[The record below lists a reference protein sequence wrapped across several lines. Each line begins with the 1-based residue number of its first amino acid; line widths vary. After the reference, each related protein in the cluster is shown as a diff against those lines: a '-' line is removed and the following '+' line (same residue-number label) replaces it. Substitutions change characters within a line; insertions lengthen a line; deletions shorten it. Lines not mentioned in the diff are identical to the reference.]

1 MWSCLGDQRR
11 EKGERDGSVL
21 SCSWARIRAP
31 PAKFSPLDTWYPS
44 FFNSLSLC
52 PLALLNSY
60 FPKLF
65 FGDPTWDGFFIYQSK
80 SVVQKKKELF
90 FFFFVVEFVGF
101 YLQSREE
108 VRLSQNQ
115 CQDWSLQVFSSLLDE
130 IPPLFVIKGCQ
141 LKRFCGVVS
150 LVLWVSHDRR
160 I

>member
-1 MWSCLGDQRR
+1 MGSCLGDQRR
-11 EKGERDGSVL
+11 ENRRTGWFGVELPLSANWGFTYWVL
-21 SCSWARIRAP
+21 SP
-31 PAKFSPLDTWYPS
+31 WYVISS

-90 FFFFVVEFVGF
+90 FFFFIVEFVGF
-101 YLQSREE
+101 YLQSKEE
-108 VRLSQNQ
+108 VRLFQNQ
-115 CQDWSLQVFSSLLDE
+115 CQDWSLHVFSSFLDE
-130 IPPLFVIKGCQ
+130 IPPLFVAQSCQ
-141 LKRFCGVVS
+141 LKRFCGVMS
-150 LVLWVSHDRR
+150 PIFWVSHDKG